1 MDRRS
6 FLRLGAS
13 GIAGCV
19 CGCATSRSSISSR
32 LAIREDFIPDG
43 KFGRQIH
50 VPLRPSF
57 ITVHST
63 GSPGGTA
70 AAHARLLRE
79 GKIRAKTQWNKRG
92 FNIWHFTVDDREV
105 IQHMPLNE
113 AGEHADHDGPGN
125 AKSIGIEICEFRDV
139 RQQRRA
145 LDRAAELVA
154 DVRRS
159 FGIGESHIVP
169 HYYWTMHRFN
179 NWHKPC
185 PAILMDGGK
194 PGAKWD
200 GFLRTVMRS

>member
-1 MDRRS
+1 MNRRT
-6 FLRLGAS
+6 FFKLGS
-13 GIAGCV
+13 LGIAACG
-19 CGCATSRSSISSR
+19 CGCATTFTSPVSIR
-32 LAIREDFIPDG
+32 QDFIPDG
-43 KFGRQIH
+43 KFGRHIH
-50 VPLRPSF
+50 LPLRPTF

-70 AAHARLLRE
+70 ATHARLLRE
-79 GKIRAKTQWNKRG
+79 GRIRATSQWNKRG

-125 AKSIGIEICEFRDV
+125 ATSLGIEICEFRDH
-139 RQQRRA
+139 RQQQRA
-145 LDRAAELVA
+145 LDRAAELIS
-154 DVRRS
+154 DVRRRFRIS
-159 FGIGESHIVP
+159 VDRVVP
-169 HYYWTMHRFN
+169 HYYWTMHRFH

-200 GFLRTVMRS
+200 AFRNRV

>member
-1 MDRRS
+1 MNRRT
-6 FLRLGAS
+6 FFKLGS
-13 GIAGCV
+13 LGIAA
-19 CGCATSRSSISSR
+19 CGCGCTTTFTSPVSIR
-32 LAIREDFIPDG
+32 QDFIPDG
-43 KFGRQIH
+43 KFGRHIH
-50 VPLRPSF
+50 IPLRPTF

-70 AAHARLLRE
+70 ATHARLLRE
-79 GKIRAKTQWNKRG
+79 GRIRATSQWNKRG

-125 AKSIGIEICEFRDV
+125 ATSLGIEICEFHDS
-139 RQQRRA
+139 RQQQRA
-145 LDRAAELVA
+145 LDRAAELIS
-154 DVRRS
+154 DVRRR
-159 FGIGESHIVP
+159 FRIGVDHVVP
-169 HYYWTMHRFN
+169 HYYWTMHRFH

-200 GFLRTVMRS
+200 AFRNRV

>member
-13 GIAGCV
+13 GIAACA
-19 CGCATSRSSISSR
+19 CGCATSRPR
-32 LAIREDFIPDG
+32 LTSHVAIREDFIPDG
-43 KFGRQIH
+43 KFGRHIH
-50 VPLRPSF
+50 IPLSPTF
-57 ITVHST
+57 VTVHST

-70 AAHARLLRE
+70 AVHARLLRE
-79 GKIRAKTQWNKRG
+79 GQIRATSQWNKRG

-125 AKSIGIEICEFRDV
+125 ATSIGIEICEFHESD
-139 RQQRRA
+139 RQKRA
-145 LDRAAELVA
+145 LDRAAELVS
-154 DVRRS
+154 DVRRQ
-159 FGIGESHIVP
+159 FRIGIDHVVP

-185 PAILMDGGK
+185 PAILMDDGK

-200 GFLRTVMRS
+200 AFRNRC